1 MSKPTLGAIMIG
13 LAIAHIVTLGSQDVD
28 RSMEAVTEKVKINKE
43 VKVTKEEEFV
53 STIAEMMTMPEE
65 EKKEYIEVKAIC
77 TFYTS
82 LASCNGDNLGL
93 TASGKYLSNTSI
105 AIPRKSM
112 PYGTKIEVEGIG
124 TRYADDCGSTK
135 HIRIM
140 EDGTYRFDVYMPRI
154 KGESDSQY
162 KKRVVSYGKLE
173 TTAKIYYVKE
183 SE

>member
-1 MSKPTLGAIMIG
+1 MVG
-13 LAIAHIVTLGSQDVD
+13 LAIAPIVTLGSQDVD

-43 VKVTKEEEFV
+43 VKVTKEEEFI
-53 STIAEMMTMPEE
+53 STIAEMMVMPEE

-82 LASCNGDNLGL
+82 LASCNGDNAGRN
-93 TASGKYLSNTSI
+93 AIGGYLSETSI

-112 PYGTKIEVEGIG
+112 PYGTMIEVKGVG
-124 TRYADDCGSTK
+124 VRYADDCGSKK

-140 EDGTYRFDVYMPRI
+140 EDGTYRFDVYVSRI

-162 KKRVVSYGKLE
+162 KKRVTNYGKFE
-173 TTAKIYYVKE
+173 TTAKIYYAKDGE
-183 SE
+183 